1 MFRHASRVQIPAQ
14 IAGYVAGW
22 HSELVWESGP
32 LARTWC
38 LTGPA
43 GEQRYLKSAPAGAE
57 VPLRGEAVR
66 LRWARRNRLP
76 VPEVVAACASGE
88 AEWLLTEAL
97 PGRRASARE
106 MRSDPKTLVPILAE
120 GLRRFHQ
127 APADECP
134 FRFGIEAAVAQ
145 VGTRVRAGLV
155 TTTDLH
161 PEHAHLSPAAAL
173 DELERLRPDRED
185 LVVCHGDYCLP
196 NVLICGGA
204 ATGFVDLG
212 RLAVADRWLDLAIGS
227 WSATWNLGPGWE
239 DLFFA
244 SYGVAR
250 DDRRIAFY
258 RLAYDLT
265 A

>member
-1 MFRHASRVQIPAQ
+1 VQIPAQ
-14 IAGYVAGW
+14 IARYATGW
-22 HSELVWESGP
+22 HNELAWESGP
-32 LARTWC
+32 LAKTWR

-43 GEQRYLKSAPAGAE
+43 GEQRYLKCAPADAE
-57 VPLRGEAVR
+57 VPLRREAVR

-76 VPEVVAACASGE
+76 VPEVVAACAAGQ
-88 AEWLLTEAL
+88 AEWLLTDAL

-106 MRSDPKTLVPILAE
+106 MRADPSLLVPMLAD

-134 FRFGIEAAVAQ
+134 FPAGIEVTLAE
-145 VGTRVRAGLV
+145 VGRRLRAGLI

-161 PEHAHLSPAAAL
+161 PEHTHLSPAGAL
-173 DELERLRPDRED
+173 DELERLRPDGED

-196 NVLICGGA
+196 NVLIYGGA

-212 RLAVADRWLDLAIGS
+212 RLGVADRWLDIAIGS
-227 WSATWNLGPGWE
+227 WSVTWNLGPGWE

-250 DDRRIAFY
+250 DERRIAFY
-258 RLAYDLT
+258 RLAYDVT

>member
-1 MFRHASRVQIPAQ
+1 MQIPAQ
-14 IAGYVAGW
+14 IARYVAGW
-22 HSELVWESGP
+22 DSELAWESGP
-32 LARTWC
+32 LERTWR

-43 GEQRYLKSAPAGAE
+43 GVQRYLKSAPAGAE

-66 LRWARRNRLP
+66 MRWARRNGLP
-76 VPEVVAACASGE
+76 VPAVVTACADSQ

-97 PGRRASARE
+97 PGRSGIAAE
-106 MRSDPKTLVPILAE
+106 NLANPGDLVPALAE

-127 APADECP
+127 TPLDECP
-134 FRFGIEAAVAQ
+134 FPSGVEVALAQ
-145 VGTRVRAGLV
+145 VARRVRAGLIAM
-155 TTTDLH
+155 TDLH
-161 PEHAHLSPAAAL
+161 REHAHLSAAAAL
-173 DELERLRPDRED
+173 AELERLRPDDED

-196 NVLICGGA
+196 NVLISGGA
-204 ATGFVDLG
+204 ASGFVDLG
-212 RLAVADRWLDLAIGS
+212 RLGVADRWQDLAIGS

-244 SYGVAR
+244 SYGVTR

-258 RLAYDLT
+258 RLLYDVM

>member
-1 MFRHASRVQIPAQ
+1 VEIPAQ
-14 IAGYVAGW
+14 IGRYVAGW
-22 HSELVWESGP
+22 HNELAWDSGR
-32 LARTWC
+32 ARTWR

-43 GEQRYLKSAPAGAE
+43 GDQRYLKSAPADAE
-57 VPLRGEAVR
+57 VPLRAEAAR
-66 LRWARRNRLP
+66 LRWARRHGLP
-76 VPEVVAACASGE
+76 VPAVVAACGVGR

-97 PGRRASARE
+97 PGHSAVDRDLRA
-106 MRSDPKTLVPILAE
+106 DPGALVPVLAD
-120 GLRRFHQ
+120 GLRRFHETR
-127 APADECP
+127 PDECP
-134 FRFGIEAAVAQ
+134 FPSGAEVTLAEA
-145 VGTRVRAGLV
+145 GRRVRAGLIE
-155 TTTDLH
+155 TADLH

-173 DELERLRPDRED
+173 GELERLRPDRED

-196 NVLICGGA
+196 NVLISRGA

-212 RLAVADRWLDLAIGS
+212 RLGVADRWLDIAIGS
-227 WSATWNLGPGWE
+227 WSVTWNLGQGWE